1 MQYRITCIEKAVS
14 EDSVMVTDLGGVDD
28 AGERWTMSVEEAA
41 EAMAAGDRFIFENS
55 VLEAIDPESKQLLKL
70 PTCP

>member
-1 MQYRITCIEKAVS
+1 MEYRITCIEKAVS